1 MRSNS
6 SKSRLSFPF
15 SIKHFFPSSIV
26 LLLTAV
32 AAGCTSVPIKQA
44 GTLGSYS
51 KLSPAKGTLAK
62 KQIYVDG
69 RHLAQV
75 KTVRILPTTFSFSA
89 ASKIKSDADR
99 FLVTNALDRA
109 LCVAL
114 SDKYQMVPADQ
125 PADLTVHSTVA
136 DIVPTNKAMAGV
148 ATAVSVG
155 SGFAL
160 PVSIPRLPFGLG
172 GLAVEAEAVDRAG
185 IQSAAMLW
193 ARGANSIQDN
203 PRVSQ
208 VGDAYGLAT
217 KFASDL
223 SRLLITGKEPKGLNL
238 SIPSRQR
245 VKSWFGGKPK
255 YAACET
261 FGRSPGLL
269 GVVASKYGAPPE
281 WVDKKS
287 KLAMTP

>member
-15 SIKHFFPSSIV
+15 LIKHFFPSSIV

-51 KLSPAKGTLAK
+51 KLSPPKGTLEK

-185 IQSAAMLW
+185 VQSAAMLW

-245 VKSWFGGKPK
+245 VKSWFGGKPE

-261 FGRSPGLL
+261 FGLAPGLL
-269 GVVASKYGAPPE
+269 GVIASKYGAPPQ
-281 WVDKKS
+281 WVDKKP